1 MSKTNEAKNTTWH
14 DTTHVN
20 MIDKIQLFV
29 MINNVGIIINVDVNV
44 KN

>member
-1 MSKTNEAKNTTWH
+1 M
-14 DTTHVN
+14 THVN

>member
-1 MSKTNEAKNTTWH
+1 MKQKIQH
-14 DTTHVN
+14 DMTHVN